1 MALLGLLAAF
11 ALGLAL
17 AVGSGPDIAEDL
29 WRDLQVSWYRYRLT
43 SGSSGA
49 IYIMVA
55 GFLLGQGLF
64 LTGRQLWRGVLRT
77 MRGHFAMLDAARD
90 LATGLPSKF
99 ALRSFIDRTIGWA
112 RSDPSTRHVS
122 LGLVRLRGLGRVNK
136 LAGVLRGTELLRTLA
151 REVLE
156 AAIPP
161 TVTGL
166 RRLWARLRLG
176 PRVILFSSSP
186 PSRCPARWSGSTF
199 AIGFRGVDARK
210 AYFVVRDLTTA
221 LQEIARSAYPK
232 SELTAR
238 GALAILGGKAVASDL
253 AQGVETALGA
263 AKDGSVVVAHEAADG
278 SAAMLEE
285 FKDLQ
290 HVPLTVDSSTAEVHE
305 EEERPSVGA
314 IVAGWLRGWG
324 IALACLGAVPLVLM
338 IGDKGGEPATIF
350 PWPDNLKEVPTYDS
364 KGVSS
369 VRLLRSS
376 ARPLS
381 DGTWQVEEA
390 QAVQLEPT
398 AAHASAGIVQVRL
411 TISNRSSSA
420 QHLTMFDITV
430 LDDQGRQ
437 IRAEPK
443 YSLRYEQPLGARTL
457 GPGERWSGW
466 LSFRRRDA
474 TIKAL
479 VVQPRR
485 GSRLYLPFS

>member
-1 MALLGLLAAF
+1 
-11 ALGLAL
+11 
-17 AVGSGPDIAEDL
+17 
-29 WRDLQVSWYRYRLT
+29 
-43 SGSSGA
+43 
-49 IYIMVA
+49 
-55 GFLLGQGLF
+55 
-64 LTGRQLWRGVLRT
+64 
-77 MRGHFAMLDAARD
+77 
-90 LATGLPSKF
+90 
-99 ALRSFIDRTIGWA
+99 
-112 RSDPSTRHVS
+112 
-122 LGLVRLRGLGRVNK
+122 
-136 LAGVLRGTELLRTLA
+136 
-151 REVLE
+151 
-156 AAIPP
+156 
-161 TVTGL
+161 
-166 RRLWARLRLG
+166 
-176 PRVILFSSSP
+176 
-186 PSRCPARWSGSTF
+186 
-199 AIGFRGVDARK
+199 
-210 AYFVVRDLTTA
+210 
-221 LQEIARSAYPK
+221 
-232 SELTAR
+232 
-238 GALAILGGKAVASDL
+238 
-253 AQGVETALGA
+253 
-263 AKDGSVVVAHEAADG
+263 
-278 SAAMLEE
+278 
-285 FKDLQ
+285 
-290 HVPLTVDSSTAEVHE
+290 VHE